1 MLLVV
6 PCVWRVVGCYCIN
19 GPVAERLPYG
29 LDVLVRPQRRIHLV
43 CRVIAEYL
51 SRRQHEVVRR
61 HLGRDIDATLFGP
74 PKHIHR
80 LGTGNMADV
89 QSGSSELGN
98 LHISR
103 NHACLGCCRPSLE
116 PELARDL
123 TLVAAGTFPGEM
135 GVLCMLGND
144 PIKSSDIFQRSTHE
158 TCVPDAMTVVGEH
171 PYAGAGPSHQP
182 KLGQLDSV
190 QSFTHRAHWHHLD
203 MTVAGA
209 QRCDMLGGLRRV
221 SDGSRIGHRQHGGVT
236 APRRGGR
243 AGLDGLGILTSRL
256 SEVRVQIDQARQRD
270 QPIRIELLHIA
281 SGVGRVDEAAIPD
294 EQVRP
299 PAADEISAA
308 DEQVCHSSPP
318 SSSYSTLIRTD
329 TPAATWSKINELAAS
344 AASAEI
350 SNPRFIGP
358 GWQMAASGFIAFS
371 LGRVRP

>member
-29 LDVLVRPQRRIHLV
+29 FDVLVRPQRRIHLV

-123 TLVAAGTFPGEM
+123 TLVAAGTCPGEM
-135 GVLCMLGND
+135 GVLSMLGND

-158 TCVPDAMTVVGEH
+158 TCVPDAMAVVGEH

-190 QSFTHRAHWHHLD
+190 QSFTHRAHVHHLD

-221 SDGSRIGHRQHGGVT
+221 SDGSRVGHRQHRGVT
-236 APRRGGR
+236 ATRRGQR
-243 AGLDGLGILTSRL
+243 AGLD
-256 SEVRVQIDQARQRD
+256 
-270 QPIRIELLHIA
+270 A